1 MKRFTLKFW
10 LLAVW
15 FGFSVV
21 FLSVAAENLDV
32 SILLAAVVNLA
43 FCSSAIKSNKQ
54 EFDKTLENI

>member
-21 FLSVAAENLDV
+21 FMSVAAENLDV

-54 EFDKTLENI
+54 VFDKALENI

>member
-15 FGFSVV
+15 FGGSVV
-21 FLSVAAENLDV
+21 FLSAAAESLDI

-43 FCSSAIKSNKQ
+43 FCSSAIKTNKE
-54 EFDKTLENI
+54 EFDKALENI

>member
-21 FLSVAAENLDV
+21 FMSVAAENLDV

-43 FCSSAIKSNKQ
+43 FCASTIKSNKQ
-54 EFDKTLENI
+54 EFDKALENI